1 MRLMVMRAEPEA
13 TSILAELGPII
24 QACPIQ
30 FLATQRTLLVL
41 RPGSNPLVEAASNFD
56 RLGEHLQV
64 VGFAAFAR
72 IRIYHADLTHDND
85 IVDPTI

>member
-1 MRLMVMRAEPEA
+1 MSTEPETA
-13 TSILAELGPII
+13 SIGAESVSII
-24 QACPIQ
+24 QARAVP
-30 FLATQRTLLVL
+30 FLATQRTLLPL
-41 RPGSNPLVEAASNFD
+41 RPGSNPLVEAATNFD